1 MPTIWNASSVKIW
14 EKYSGCRKTRGL
26 QQAAVSPTQQIPYSV
41 KQIFYSETERVVG
54 DLNVDVDGSASFSFQ
69 MICLQLKRKTISHAR
84 AVFSAAPQKCGGGL
98 CTTLCNC
105 GASAG
110 PLLCFVLLLLKKTL
124 SYHKEDRPAA

>member
-54 DLNVDVDGSASFSFQ
+54 DLNVDVDGSANVILLSDDLFTAKTQNNITCSGRIHGSFHKS
-69 MICLQLKRKTISHAR
+69 
-84 AVFSAAPQKCGGGL
+84 
-98 CTTLCNC
+98 
-105 GASAG
+105 GAMG
-110 PLLCFVLLLLKKTL
+110 CV
-124 SYHKEDRPAA
+124 